1 MAEKHYRS
9 LIKATSWRVLGT
21 LDTIV
26 ISFLITGQIKMA
38 VSIGAVELFTKIS
51 LFYLHE
57 RLWNRIS
64 LGRYAPPSQDY
75 QI

>member
-9 LIKATSWRVLGT
+9 LIKAASWRVLGT
-21 LDTIV
+21 CDTIV
-26 ISFLITGQIKMA
+26 ISFLITGKIKMA

-64 LGRYAPPSQDY
+64 MGRYTSHDY